1 MSSENRK
8 KVLFGFGALVVVLV
22 AAILIWPSSF
32 RKEDASGAIGEVQK
46 HRAPQI
52 AKSDVVLGNESLKHQ
67 QKVLYADFLADGA
80 KLKALGAKPDA
91 TQLNAFAKE
100 LGTRYLGEVTE
111 ALAAAEMAA
120 RGNPAQ
126 ARLESEITEL
136 QGFVRSRQELSDI
149 DMQQLNVKLAH
160 LGEEMNVRMS
170 RPLNHAGEEL
180 AAAVNE
186 LAAAKMENEYL
197 AVAKQLD
204 DVESQLNSRG
214 LFALS
219 LAQEI
224 DYLNEM
230 EMSARVVT
238 ARLGDQELAQRLDAR
253 GEQVMAR
260 GMGNIEQEFQLESEM
275 ATRFRDMDD
284 QIARANR
291 IVGAEASMASR
302 ANLAK
307 NLGATNK
314 ALDAREAEFRAR
326 EAADRAEEI
335 LAVRSLDARV
345 ANKAELLQRL
355 EARQAP

>member
-91 TQLNAFAKE
+91 AQLSAFSKE
-100 LGTRYLGEVTE
+100 LGTRYLNEVTE
-111 ALAAAEMAA
+111 VLAAEEAA
-120 RGNPAQ
+120 SRSNPAQ
-126 ARLESEITEL
+126 ARLGVEIAEL
-136 QGFVRSRQELSDI
+136 QGFVRSHHELSDA
-149 DMQQLNVKLAH
+149 DMQQLNVKLAD
-160 LGEEMNVRMS
+160 LEKEMNVRMS

-186 LAAAKMENEYL
+186 LAAAKMESDYL
-197 AVAKQLD
+197 AVAKQLE
-204 DVESQLNSRG
+204 DVENQLNSRG

-224 DYLNEM
+224 EYLNEM
-230 EMSARVVT
+230 EMSARIAS
-238 ARLGDQELAQRLDAR
+238 ARLGDQELAHRLAER
-253 GEQVMAR
+253 GEQLMTR
-260 GMGNIEQEFQLESEM
+260 GMSNIEQEFQLESEM
-275 ATRFRDMDD
+275 ASRFRDMDD
-284 QIARANR
+284 QIARAQR

-302 ANLAK
+302 ASLAK
-307 NLGATNK
+307 NLDATAK
-314 ALDAREAEFRAR
+314 ALDARQAEFRTR

-335 LAVRSLDARV
+335 LAVRALDARV

-355 EARQAP
+355 EARPAP